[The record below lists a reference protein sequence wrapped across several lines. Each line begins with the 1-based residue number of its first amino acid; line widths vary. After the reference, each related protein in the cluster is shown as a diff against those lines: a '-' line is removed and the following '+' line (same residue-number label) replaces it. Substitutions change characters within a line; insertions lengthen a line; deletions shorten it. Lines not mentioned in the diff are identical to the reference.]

1 MTLKFYLLSAWIVFE
16 DGDHDFSHVCLEGH
30 DLEDLHHEAAQA
42 LSPDTV
48 LQLDLVHVEDLCERI
63 R

>member
-1 MTLKFYLLSAWIVFE
+1 MFE